1 MNLIKKF
8 LFSFKRKKNIFFL
21 NYKSDKKFIHEN
33 LKHERILGIDTE
45 FDWRN
50 TYFPNLCLIQIST
63 KKNIFLIDCL
73 GLREAKSLEKILC
86 DKELL
91 IFHSVRSDTTVLS
104 SALNIKVKNVYDIQL
119 AENILSGN
127 GNLNYGSIVKN
138 YFPVK
143 LKKSETNSNWSKRP
157 LTETQ
162 MDYAADDVDYLI
174 DIFYMQKKKLNKK
187 FETVISRSKKE
198 ATLGNKELYVSRLKK
213 IGNASDLEKKIFLWR
228 EKIAMKKNVPPSYIF
243 KDKKIKLLLKSLKI
257 DKSFESINL
266 IVRDNRLALSL
277 FEEISL

>member
-8 LFSFKRKKNIFFL
+8 LFSFKRKKKIFFL
-21 NYKSDKKFIHEN
+21 NYKNDKKFIHEN
-33 LKHERILGIDTE
+33 LKYERILGIDTE

-50 TYFPNLCLIQIST
+50 TYFPNLCLIQIAT

-157 LTETQ
+157 LTKTQ
-162 MDYAADDVDYLI
+162 MDYAADDVEYLI
-174 DIFYMQKKKLNKK
+174 DIFYMQKKKLNRK
-187 FETVISRSKKE
+187 FETVISRSRKE
-198 ATLGNKELYVSRLKK
+198 AILGNKELYVPRLKK
-213 IGNASDLEKKIFLWR
+213 IDNASDLEKKIFLWR

>member
-1 MNLIKKF
+1 MKDLLKKILYKKKSKEIFLID
-8 LFSFKRKKNIFFL
+8 KNEHIDFVIDAV
-21 NYKSDKKFIHEN
+21 NDEDY
-33 LKHERILGIDTE
+33 LGIDTE

>member
-8 LFSFKRKKNIFFL
+8 LFSFKRKKKIFFL
-21 NYKSDKKFIHEN
+21 NYKSDKKFIYEN

-174 DIFYMQKKKLNKK
+174 HIFYMQKKKLNKK
-187 FETVISRSKKE
+187 FETVISRSRKE